1 MVTRMNNY
9 GIDRN
14 TGERYIGL
22 ASHEEQK
29 LAIIRDIFN
38 LPDVLDTGIDYFDSD
53 LIELTP
59 EYKILINEVIEIRYT
74 NSPNNYRV
82 LIFFPKNNKGIN
94 TNQLNALKLLSKKI
108 EEVSKMMP
116 YDIDISF
123 KDGDVILE
131 ETNSLDNSIIPYVEK
146 YLNDSYKLS
155 YEDVNLIPK
164 EELEVQSF
172 KQM

>member
-59 EYKILINEVIEIRYT
+59 EYKTLINEVIEIRYT

-94 TNQLNALKLLSKKI
+94 TNQINALKLLSKKI

-116 YDIDISF
+116 YDIVISF

-146 YLNDSYKLS
+146 YLNDSHKLS